1 MAVTDLHHGAIGNGR
16 VLALVNPDTGIDWL
30 CLPRFDSPSIF
41 ARLLDEA
48 HGGCFRFDAGPDA
61 RMRMAYVP
69 NTNVLRTV
77 VDTGEG
83 RCEIL
88 DFAPRIPA
96 GLTMDAPVEV
106 HRLVR
111 PLDGTPRLLA
121 IFNPRPDYA
130 RATPVLAATAGGL
143 EVRGGPQSVFLNT
156 NLPAT
161 TLADAKPFKVDRP
174 YYFALSI
181 DRPPDVSDAPTMERA
196 LELTIAGWQG
206 WSKTCALPT
215 FRPDVVLRSALCLK
229 LHAYRDTG
237 AIIAAATT
245 SIPEAMG
252 TERTWDYRYCWLRDS
267 AFVVEALRRLSQLIE
282 GERFMD
288 FLLDVADSGPLQPL
302 YGVGGERELIEYTL
316 PHLSGF
322 GGTGPVRVGN
332 HAYVQTQHDLMGELI
347 LCIDTMTSDPRV
359 ALDERPVLPL
369 VERLVAEAM
378 RASQEEDT
386 GLWEYREM
394 PRHYTFS
401 KVLCWVAASRGAD
414 IAERQGRLDLVR
426 PWRAWADAERER
438 VLGASYNGEL
448 GFFTQALGGRH
459 PDASNLLLPTLGIV
473 DAHDPRFVSTV
484 RAYEQQLAANGLM
497 QRYIHADDF
506 GATTSAFTICS
517 FWWVEALAMIG
528 RLDDAVRL
536 FDRLVAH
543 ANPLGLFSE
552 DIEPETGRLLGNFP
566 QAYTH
571 VGLIHA
577 AITLGELLEARHG
590 RFRAWNSWPG
600 PALGRQ

>member
-30 CLPRFDSPSIF
+30 CLPRFDSPSVF
-41 ARLLDEA
+41 ARLLDESR
-48 HGGCFRFDAGPDA
+48 GGTFRFDAPGA
-61 RMRMAYVP
+61 TMRMAYVA

-83 RCEIL
+83 RCEIV

-111 PLDGTPRLLA
+111 PLGGTPRLRA
-121 IFNPRPDYA
+121 IFDPRPDYA
-130 RATPVLAATAGGL
+130 RVTPVLAATAAGL
-143 EVRGGPQSVFLNT
+143 EVRGGPQSLYLNT

-161 TLADAKPFKVDRP
+161 TLTDGTPFRVDRP
-174 YYFALSI
+174 YYFALGI
-181 DRPPDVSDAPTMERA
+181 DRPPDVHDAPTMERA
-196 LELTIAGWQG
+196 LELTVAGWQG

-245 SIPEAMG
+245 SIPEAIG
-252 TERTWDYRYCWLRDS
+252 TPRTWDYRYCWLRDS

-288 FLLDVADSGPLQPL
+288 FLLGVAEAGPLQPL
-302 YGVGGERELIEYTL
+302 YGVGGERDLVEYTL

-322 GGTGPVRVGN
+322 AGTGPVRVGN

-347 LCIDTMTSDPRV
+347 LCLDTMTSDPRV

-378 RASQEEDT
+378 RASTEVDT

-414 IAERQGRLDLVR
+414 MADRQGRTDLSR

-438 VLGASYNGEL
+438 VLGAAYNDEL
-448 GFFTQALGGRH
+448 GFFTQALHGRH

-484 RAYEQQLAANGLM
+484 RAYEQRLAANGLM
-497 QRYIHADDF
+497 QRYIHDDDF

-517 FWWVEALAMIG
+517 FWWAEALAMIG

-536 FDRLVAH
+536 FDRLIAH

-552 DIEPETGRLLGNFP
+552 DIEPGTGRLLGNFP

-577 AITLGELLEARHG
+577 AITIGELLEARHG

-600 PALGRQ
+600 PAAGRQ